1 MTAKSIG
8 LEKFLLLTGKILGL
22 LVNTF
27 AANEEYPI
35 LNRDNLAILIQMQ
48 LSQKQKTFS
57 EFLAAYL
64 KPSLNFKYFEEKDGP
79 HRFCIFKITES
90 QNVVRKMPKKSRFRG
105 PFDTQHGKRVQ
116 VLLKSAS
123 ERLYHIR

>member
-48 LSQKQKTFS
+48 LS
-57 EFLAAYL
+57 
-64 KPSLNFKYFEEKDGP
+64 
-79 HRFCIFKITES
+79 
-90 QNVVRKMPKKSRFRG
+90 
-105 PFDTQHGKRVQ
+105 
-116 VLLKSAS
+116 
-123 ERLYHIR
+123 